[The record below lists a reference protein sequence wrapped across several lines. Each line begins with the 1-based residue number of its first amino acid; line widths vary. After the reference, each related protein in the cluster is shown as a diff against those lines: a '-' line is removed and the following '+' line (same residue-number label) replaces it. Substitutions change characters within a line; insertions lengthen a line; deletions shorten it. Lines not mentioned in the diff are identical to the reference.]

1 MISGMLYY
9 MAPKRTIAEV
19 SPFKSAFETA
29 LILTLN
35 LVLMILVYT
44 VIIDLDFSS
53 YQDVVKHLF
62 LPLLTVINVPI
73 YVIIR
78 YSLLEKQMYF
88 S

>member
-1 MISGMLYY
+1 MIYY
-9 MAPKRTIAEV
+9 MAPKRTVAEV
-19 SPFKSAFETA
+19 ANFKSAFETA
-29 LILTLN
+29 LIITLN
-35 LVLMILVYT
+35 LILLILVYA

-53 YQDVVKHLF
+53 QFELTRNLF
-62 LPLLTVINVPI
+62 IPLMMVINIPI